1 MIHKIPCIKQYIY
14 ETNEGNRNQN
24 LFKALNHLRRFN
36 KHEPLT
42 LMEEEAE
49 KLNQYF
55 KEPLPTNEVKNILK
69 HVTNHNYRSN
79 CKSFEPYCQRC
90 RYGDMKERYNEIN
103 PRYHWHIKEDNTLY
117 GFPGLPDGTYYPWDF
132 EDTSK
137 LDRRTKRRIMEL
149 REFKGISP
157 LIDQEIIAN
166 GIPVGDEALK
176 EYMEYLRRV

>member
-1 MIHKIPCIKQYIY
+1 
-14 ETNEGNRNQN
+14 
-24 LFKALNHLRRFN
+24 
-36 KHEPLT
+36 
-42 LMEEEAE
+42 
-49 KLNQYF
+49 
-55 KEPLPTNEVKNILK
+55 
-69 HVTNHNYRSN
+69 
-79 CKSFEPYCQRC
+79 
-90 RYGDMKERYNEIN
+90 MKERYNEIN

-157 LIDQEIIAN
+157 LIDQEIFAN